1 MMAKP
6 GRPKKEG
13 GKVLQ
18 ITLSQEE
25 LDRIGRL
32 TEIFGVSQSKVLR
45 AFLPPSAAIFRMEDA
60 AQDAYPGPSEKIDSV
75 AIKLWGAF
83 LTGQG
88 LDDVQEEPGP
98 EPAAL
103 AQQMQKMLAACDG
116 AQGNTQKAA
125 QATDRIL
132 RRLADLE
139 VSIQNTTVF
148 LKYLLFE
155 SEAAGRESELQK
167 KLLRLLAE
175 SGVSPANQARALE
188 AIGLDQ
194 SKKA

>member
-103 AQQMQKMLAACDG
+103 AQQMQELGAVCVRAEVNTRAALAQVEKLTLVNEKLSANIAD
-116 AQGNTQKAA
+116 
-125 QATDRIL
+125 L
-132 RRLADLE
+132 RLA
-139 VSIQNTTVF
+139 VRYVVF
-148 LKYLLFE
+148 D
-155 SEAAGRESELQK
+155 SEAEAREK
-167 KLLRLLAE
+167 VGALLGDGE
-175 SGVSPANQARALE
+175 GTP
-188 AIGLDQ
+188 
-194 SKKA
+194 